1 MQRAADECRERSR
14 RSGRVAANVAAMPTA
29 DQLREAMERYA
40 TVASSKDAD
49 AYAALFTPDAV
60 QVDPYPT
67 APNVGRDAIR
77 AFIERSYDA
86 CETMTFEVTEV
97 HPVADRAA
105 ITFHITV
112 TLQGGSTM
120 HIRGVE
126 IFTVTDEGLI
136 SAVEAYWGDQD
147 VTFE

>member
-1 MQRAADECRERSR
+1 
-14 RSGRVAANVAAMPTA
+14 MPTTA
-29 DQLREAMERYA
+29 ELREVVARYA
-40 TVASSKDAD
+40 ATISTGDAE

-67 APNVGRDAIR
+67 PPNVGRQAIR
-77 AFIERSYDA
+77 DFIQRSYDA
-86 CETMTFEVTEV
+86 CEALAFEATEV
-97 HPVADRAA
+97 HPVGDRAA

-112 TLQGGSTM
+112 TMEGGSTM

-136 SAVEAYWGDQD
+136 SAVDAYWGDED
-147 VTFE
+147 LVFE

>member
-1 MQRAADECRERSR
+1 MA
-14 RSGRVAANVAAMPTA
+14 
-29 DQLREAMERYA
+29 RYA
-40 TVASSKDAD
+40 ATISTGDAE

-67 APNVGRDAIR
+67 PPNVGRQAIR
-77 AFIERSYDA
+77 DFIQRSYDA
-86 CETMTFEVTEV
+86 CEALAFEATEV
-97 HPVADRAA
+97 HPVGDRAA

-112 TLQGGSTM
+112 TMEGGSTM

-136 SAVEAYWGDQD
+136 SAVDAYWGDED
-147 VTFE
+147 LVFE

>member
-1 MQRAADECRERSR
+1 
-14 RSGRVAANVAAMPTA
+14 MPTA
-29 DQLREAMERYA
+29 DQLREVMARYA
-40 TVASSKDAD
+40 AAASSKDAD

-60 QVDPYPT
+60 QVDPYPS

-77 AFIERSYDA
+77 AFIERSFDA
-86 CETMTFEVTEV
+86 CETMAFEVTEV
-97 HPVADRAA
+97 HPVADKAA

-112 TLQGGSTM
+112 RAPGGSTM

-147 VTFE
+147 VTLE

>member
-1 MQRAADECRERSR
+1 
-14 RSGRVAANVAAMPTA
+14 MPTT
-29 DQLREAMERYA
+29 DQLREVTQRYA
-40 TVASSKDAD
+40 AVASSKDAD

-60 QVDPYPT
+60 QIDPYPT

-77 AFIERSYDA
+77 AFIQRSFDA
-86 CETMTFEVTEV
+86 CETMTFAVTEL
-97 HPVADRAA
+97 HPVADKAA

-112 TLQGGSTM
+112 TLAGGSTM

-136 SAVEAYWGDQD
+136 SAVEAYWGDED

>member
-1 MQRAADECRERSR
+1 
-14 RSGRVAANVAAMPTA
+14 MPTTA
-29 DQLREAMERYA
+29 QLREVMARYA
-40 TVASSKDAD
+40 AVTSSRDAD
-49 AYAALFTPDAV
+49 AYAALFTDDAV

-67 APNVGRDAIR
+67 PPNVGREAIR
-77 AFIERSYDA
+77 AFMGRSFDA
-86 CETMTFEVTEV
+86 CEAMRFEVLEV

-105 ITFHITV
+105 ITFHIT
-112 TLQGGSTM
+112 LSLEGGATM

-136 SAVEAYWGDQD
+136 SAVDAYWGDES